1 MLNKV
6 EFVIRNKL
14 IFLGN
19 DDLISKCLDK
29 NILISSLAREILVS
43 RFNLDTNHNDETLLK
58 IIDKLSIEQVWELMS
73 RHDNSKLSILAL
85 EKLNKIFEFYQDTN
99 DFYDKVHE
107 NKKEKIYYLK

>member
-19 DDLISKCLDK
+19 DELISKCLDK
-29 NILISSLAREILVS
+29 NILISSIAREILVNRS
-43 RFNLDTNHNDETLLK
+43 NLDTNLDNETLLK
-58 IIDKLSIEQVWELMS
+58 VINKLSIEQIWNLMS

-85 EKLNKIFEFYQDTN
+85 EKLNKILEFYQDTN